1 MGFARVALVTGSG
14 KRRVGFEVA
23 RALGQA
29 GFRVIL
35 HYQTSR
41 AEAEESSQVLA
52 AEGIVAEAL
61 QADLANEGE
70 ALALVKQV
78 LESHGR
84 IDALV
89 TCASRWGDKALSR
102 LMPPACWSNFE
113 PTR

>member
-23 RALGQA
+23 RSLGQA

-52 AEGIVAEAL
+52 AEGIVDRKSTRL
-61 QADLANEGE
+61 NSSH
-70 ALALVKQV
+70 VS
-78 LESHGR
+78 ESR
-84 IDALV
+84 
-89 TCASRWGDKALSR
+89 
-102 LMPPACWSNFE
+102 MPSSA
-113 PTR
+113 